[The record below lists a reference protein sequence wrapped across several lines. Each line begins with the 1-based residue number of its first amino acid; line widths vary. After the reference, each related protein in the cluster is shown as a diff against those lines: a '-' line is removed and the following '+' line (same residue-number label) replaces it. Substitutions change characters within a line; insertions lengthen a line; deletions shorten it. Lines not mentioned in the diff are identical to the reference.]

1 MQNEAHSGTTAE
13 PAQPRPERN
22 IAPHLMRA
30 VVVTRYGPP
39 EVLNLREVER
49 PSVGEGDVLI
59 RVHATTVTAADYRLR
74 ALNMPAGMRLM
85 GRLAI
90 GVRKPRKPVLGQV
103 VSGVVEVAGA
113 GVERFRSGDEVF
125 GLTGG
130 GGYADYVAVNADGP
144 LALKP
149 EGLTHGEAAAL
160 PFGGHTALHF
170 LREGGIRKGDR
181 VAVYGASGDVGTA
194 AVQLAKHFGA
204 TVTAVCSS
212 RNIERVRSLGADIV
226 LDYTTDTIP
235 PPDARYDIVM
245 ETVGETSYR
254 RWKQSM
260 APGARFL
267 MIAGGVPD
275 YLRMIP
281 TNFFGDHRIIA
292 GVARADAGSTE
303 FLRTRAEAGELRP
316 VIERT
321 YPLDRIVEAH
331 RHADTGRKVGSLVI
345 EL

>member
-1 MQNEAHSGTTAE
+1 
-13 PAQPRPERN
+13 
-22 IAPHLMRA
+22 MRA
-30 VVVTRYGPP
+30 AVVTRYGPP
-39 EVLNLREVER
+39 DVLDLREVER
-49 PSVGEGDVLI
+49 PSAGDGEVLV
-59 RVHATTVTAADYRLR
+59 RVRATTVTAADYRLR

-103 VSGVVEVAGA
+103 VSGVVEVVGA

-144 LALKP
+144 LAFKP

-170 LREGGIRKGDR
+170 LREGGIRKGAQ
-181 VAVYGASGDVGTA
+181 VAIYGASGDVGTA
-194 AVQLAKHFGA
+194 AVQLAKYFGA

-212 RNIERVRSLGADIV
+212 RNIELVRSLGADIV

-235 PPDARYDIVM
+235 PPAARYDIVM
-245 ETVGETSYR
+245 ETVGETTYR
-254 RWKQSM
+254 RWKQAM
-260 APGARFL
+260 APGGRFL

-281 TNFFGDHRIIA
+281 TNLFGEHRIIG
-292 GVARADAGSTE
+292 GVARADAGSIE
-303 FLRTRAEAGELRP
+303 FLGTRADAGELRP

>member
-1 MQNEAHSGTTAE
+1 MRNEAHAGANAE
-13 PAQPRPERN
+13 PRHQRS

-30 VVVTRYGPP
+30 AVVTRYGPP
-39 EVLNLREVER
+39 EVLDVREVER
-49 PSVGEGDVLI
+49 PSAGEGDVLI

-90 GVRKPRKPVLGQV
+90 GVRKPRKPILGQV
-103 VSGVVEVAGA
+103 VSGVVEKVGA
-113 GVERFRSGDEVF
+113 GVDRFHPGDEVF
-125 GLTGG
+125 GLTPG

-170 LREGGIRKGDR
+170 LRKGRIRKGER
-181 VAVYGASGDVGTA
+181 IAVYGASGDVGTA
-194 AVQLAKHFGA
+194 AVQLAKHLGA
-204 TVTAVCSS
+204 TVTAVCSG
-212 RNIERVRSLGADIV
+212 RNIERIRSLGADIV

-235 PPDARYDIVM
+235 PAHARYNVVM
-245 ETVGETSYR
+245 ETVGKTSYS
-254 RWKQSM
+254 RWKGAM

-267 MIAGGVPD
+267 MIAGGVPE

-281 TNFFGDHRIIA
+281 TNLFGDHRIIA
-292 GVARADAGSTE
+292 GVAGADAESME
-303 FLRTRAEAGELRP
+303 FLGARAEAGELRP

-331 RHADTGRKVGSLVI
+331 RHADTGRKVGSVVI

>member
-1 MQNEAHSGTTAE
+1 MA
-13 PAQPRPERN
+13 
-22 IAPHLMRA
+22 
-30 VVVTRYGPP
+30 RYGPP
-39 EVLNLREVER
+39 EVLEVREVER
-49 PSVGEGDVLI
+49 PSAGDGEVLI

-90 GVRKPRKPVLGQV
+90 GLRKPRKPILGQV
-103 VSGVVEVAGA
+103 VSGVVEAVGG
-113 GVERFRSGDEVF
+113 GVDRFRPGDEVF
-125 GLTGG
+125 GLTLGG
-130 GGYADYVAVNADGP
+130 AYADYVAVKADGP
-144 LALKP
+144 LAHRP
-149 EGLTHGEAAAL
+149 DGLTHAEAAAL

-170 LREGGIRKGDR
+170 LRKGGIRRGER
-181 VAVYGASGDVGTA
+181 LAVYGASGDVGTA

-212 RNIERVRSLGADIV
+212 RNVERVRSLGADLV

-235 PPDARYDIVM
+235 PPHARYDIVM
-245 ETVGETSYR
+245 ETVGKTPYA
-254 RWKQSM
+254 RWKQAM

-267 MIAGGVPD
+267 MIAGGVPQ

-281 TNFFGDHRIIA
+281 TNLFGDHRIIG
-292 GVARADAGSTE
+292 GVAQADAATMD
-303 FLRTRAEAGELRP
+303 FLRVRAEAGELRP

-331 RHADTGRKVGSLVI
+331 AHADTGRKVGSVVI

>member
-1 MQNEAHSGTTAE
+1 
-13 PAQPRPERN
+13 
-22 IAPHLMRA
+22 
-30 VVVTRYGPP
+30 
-39 EVLNLREVER
+39 
-49 PSVGEGDVLI
+49 
-59 RVHATTVTAADYRLR
+59 
-74 ALNMPAGMRLM
+74 MPARL
-85 GRLAI
+85 
-90 GVRKPRKPVLGQV
+90 
-103 VSGVVEVAGA
+103 
-113 GVERFRSGDEVF
+113 
-125 GLTGG
+125 
-130 GGYADYVAVNADGP
+130 
-144 LALKP
+144 
-149 EGLTHGEAAAL
+149 EGL
-160 PFGGHTALHF
+160 
-170 LREGGIRKGDR
+170 ISRK
-181 VAVYGASGDVGTA
+181 APL
-194 AVQLAKHFGA
+194 LAKHFGA

-260 APGARFL
+260 AAGARFL

-281 TNFFGDHRIIA
+281 TNVFGEHRIIG
-292 GVARADAGSTE
+292 GVARADAGSME

-331 RHADTGRKVGSLVI
+331 RHADTGRKVGSVVI

>member
-1 MQNEAHSGTTAE
+1 MQNEAHSGTNAE
-13 PAQPRPERN
+13 PAQSRPGRN

-30 VVVTRYGPP
+30 AVVTRYGPP

-49 PSVGEGDVLI
+49 PTAGDGDVLI

-74 ALNMPAGMRLM
+74 ALNMPTGMRLV

-103 VSGVVEVAGA
+103 VSGVVEVVGA
-113 GVERFRSGDEVF
+113 GVERFRAGDEVF

-144 LALKP
+144 LARKP

-170 LREGGIRKGDR
+170 LRKAGIRKGEH
-181 VAVYGASGDVGTA
+181 VVVYGASGDVGTA
-194 AVQLAKHFGA
+194 AVQLAKYFGA
-204 TVTAVCSS
+204 TVTAVCSG

-226 LDYTTDTIP
+226 LDYTSDAIP
-235 PPDARYDIVM
+235 PADGRYDIVF
-245 ETVGETSYR
+245 ETVGKTSYS
-254 RWKQSM
+254 RWRGAM
-260 APGARFL
+260 LPGARFL
-267 MIAGGVPD
+267 MIAGGVPE

-281 TNFFGDHRIIA
+281 TNFFGGHRIIA
-292 GVARADAGSTE
+292 GVARADADSVE